1 VFRHRAAGDARP
13 VIHHLERSVEAPN
26 NQTHTAAVTM
36 SEGSFSLLPLLKK
49 ISTNASSVTADE
61 ITDAITRISQNECSP
76 VQTGALL
83 TALHYTGLDM
93 KADIIAGAAKAMRHA
108 GRVIHGLKPHMLVA
122 KKGTTYQGGLVD
134 IVGTGGDGHD
144 TFNVSTTA
152 AIVAS
157 GCGIRICKHGSK
169 ASTSSSGSA
178 DILTALGASLVSVT
192 PQVVSEYY
200 AAPEHPESSFCFLF
214 APVYHPAMA
223 HIAPIRKELGC
234 RTIFNVL
241 GPLIN
246 PVDYSVPH
254 GLEARILGVGRKE
267 LGRVYAE
274 TLRLLG
280 VKRALVVC
288 GDEQLDEISIEGY
301 TQCWR
306 LEGQEIEEFRIHP
319 TGTFGIQTHPLKDVA
334 GGKGPAENAEI
345 LQDLLAGRMKR
356 GHPILDFVLV
366 NAAALVAV
374 TGAVE
379 GEEELGEDGVMRGSL
394 WKNAVNKAV
403 EGIQSGESYR
413 CWEKF
418 AMVSREAEDAQR
430 EL

>member
-1 VFRHRAAGDARP
+1 
-13 VIHHLERSVEAPN
+13 
-26 NQTHTAAVTM
+26 M
-36 SEGSFSLLPLLKK
+36 SEASYSLLPLLKK

-61 ITDAITRISQNECSP
+61 VADAITRISQNECSP

-108 GRVIHGLKPHMLVA
+108 GRVVHNLKPHAVE
-122 KKGTTYQGGLVD
+122 KKHGSYNGGLVD
-134 IVGTGGDGHD
+134 IVGTGGDSHD

-157 GCGIRICKHGSK
+157 GCGIRVCKHGSK

-178 DILTALGASLVSVT
+178 DILTSFGASLVSVT
-192 PQVVSEYY
+192 PKVVSEYY
-200 AAPEHPESSFCFLF
+200 ARDGHPESSFCFLF

-246 PVDYSVPH
+246 PVDYSVPN
-254 GLEARILGVGRKE
+254 GLEARILGVGKRV
-267 LGRVYAE
+267 LGPVYAE

-280 VKRALVVC
+280 VTKALVVC
-288 GDEQLDEISIEGY
+288 GEEQLDEISIEGY

-306 LEGQEIEEFRIHP
+306 LEGQEITEFRIHP
-319 TGTFGIQTHPLKDVA
+319 TETFGIQTHPLKEVA
-334 GGKGPAENAEI
+334 GGKGPAENAAI
-345 LQDLLAGRMKR
+345 LQDLLAGRLER

-374 TGAVE
+374 TGVVE
-379 GEEELGEDGVMRGSL
+379 GEQELGQDGVMRGSL
-394 WKNAVNKAV
+394 WTNAVEKAM
-403 EGIQSGESYR
+403 EGITSGQSYR
-413 CWEKF
+413 CWERF
-418 AMVSREAEDAQR
+418 AMVSREAEEALR
-430 EL
+430 AL